1 MASAQS
7 YIKGFGTYLRL
18 EKHLSEATIAA
29 YLHDVGLFA
38 QYWREARQS
47 EAVPWLEISQA
58 DVEGFMQCLYDMELQ
73 PVSQARILS
82 GLKAFFTYMVEERT
96 ITVSPAELVEAPK
109 WRRHLPEVLAVEE
122 IDRIMQ
128 TFDMSTPEGRRN
140 KAIVAVLYACGLRVS
155 ELTGL
160 RISCLFFDDG
170 FVRVIGKGDK
180 ERLVPIGREAARL
193 LTSYLQYDR
202 SRLTVKA
209 GCEDVAF
216 LNRRGGRLSREMVF
230 MMIQR
235 AAAMAGIAKTVSPH
249 SFRHSFATHLVEG
262 GADLRAVQE
271 MLGHASIT
279 TTEIY
284 THLDRRFLT
293 ETIQKYHPFSKYK

>member
-1 MASAQS
+1 MAAQS

-38 QYWREARQS
+38 QYWCEVRKIDAIS
-47 EAVPWLEISQA
+47 WSEISQA
-58 DVEGFMQCLYDMELQ
+58 DVEAFMQCLYDMELQ

-82 GLKAFFTYMVEERT
+82 GLKAFFTYMSEEGAVP
-96 ITVSPAELVEAPK
+96 VSPAELVEAPK
-109 WRRHLPEVLAVEE
+109 WRRHLPEVLTVEE
-122 IDRIMQ
+122 IERIMQ
-128 TFDMSTPEGRRN
+128 VFDMSTPEGRRN

-180 ERLVPIGREAARL
+180 ERLVPIGQEAMRL
-193 LTSYLQYDR
+193 LSHYIRYDR
-202 SRLTVKA
+202 TQLSVRP

-235 AAAMAGIAKTVSPH
+235 AAAMAGMTKTVSPH

-284 THLDRRFLT
+284 THLDRRYLR
-293 ETIQKYHPFSKYK
+293 ETIQQFHPFSKYK

>member
-1 MASAQS
+1 MESAQS

-29 YLHDVGLFA
+29 YQHDVA
-38 QYWREARQS
+38 QFEAFLQAGRQTP
-47 EAVPWLEISQA
+47 VPWTAVRQA
-58 DVEGFMQCLYDMELQ
+58 EVEAFLTYLYDMKLAATT
-73 PVSQARILS
+73 QARMLS
-82 GLKAFFTYMVEERT
+82 GLKTFFGYLAEEGLVE
-96 ITVSPAELVEAPK
+96 VSPTELVETPQ
-109 WRRHLPEVLAVEE
+109 WRRRLPDVLTVED
-122 IDRIMQ
+122 IDAIMQ
-128 TFDMSTPEGRRN
+128 AIDMSKAEGRRN
-140 KAIVAVLYACGLRVS
+140 KTIIAVLYACGLRVS

-160 RISCLFFDDG
+160 RLSGLFLDEG

-180 ERLVPIGREAARL
+180 ERLVPIGQEAVRL
-193 LTSYLQYDR
+193 LEHYIRYDR
-202 SRLTVKA
+202 SQLDVKH
-209 GCEDVAF
+209 GCEDIVF

-230 MMIQR
+230 MMIRQ
-235 AAAMAGIAKTVSPH
+235 AAGAAGITKAVSPH

-284 THLDRRFLT
+284 THLDKRYLR
-293 ETIQKYHPFSKYK
+293 ETIQQFHPFSKYK